1 MKANESDIDK
11 LKRLVS
17 TVNDIDR
24 GVLHCG
30 PFCEIETAL

>member
-1 MKANESDIDK
+1 MKAHESDIDK
-11 LKRLVS
+11 LKRLVP

-24 GVLHCG
+24 WVLHFG